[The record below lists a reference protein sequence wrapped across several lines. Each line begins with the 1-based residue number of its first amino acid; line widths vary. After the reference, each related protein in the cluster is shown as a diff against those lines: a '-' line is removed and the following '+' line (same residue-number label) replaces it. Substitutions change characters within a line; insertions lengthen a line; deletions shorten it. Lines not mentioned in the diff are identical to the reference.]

1 MRAVGMHT
9 HFFLSFTFL
18 PPPPRAC
25 VCVCARTRAGVKE
38 GKRERS
44 PSRPREGGFR
54 GGRKRAGVKEGSRA
68 AAARGSS
75 GANGVPYAAGNSRQH
90 NQTYFGRS
98 DRSGFGARRPA
109 CGPTLAHVAAGGT
122 EAAEAPAVASSAPV
136 AGALGHDECNPL
148 ATPRQQGRGLPG
160 TARRGRPSLGV
171 AMHGWAGMGSAG
183 RGRVRRGMDAPRRE
197 GVAGA
202 LADCQGK
209 AWRGGARC
217 GADGLDETWNGEDAS
232 PSRDG
237 GLGRRFIH
245 GGAWQGLTRRGSAW
259 RGLDRKGMARRFRR
273 APRERCDGDSS
284 RLRRDTQ
291 REQAGLVGIWSA
303 AARRGGHWRGPAWT
317 PRGVRTSRGH

>member
-1 MRAVGMHT
+1 MRAVGIHT

-44 PSRPREGGFR
+44 PSRPREGGFQ
-54 GGRKRAGVKEGSRA
+54 GGRKWAGVKEGSRA
-68 AAARGSS
+68 AGAGGSS
-75 GANGVPYAAGNSRQH
+75 GANGVPYAAGNSRRCH
-90 NQTYFGRS
+90 LTYFERS

-109 CGPTLAHVAAGGT
+109 CGPTLAHVAAGRLESGDGLT
-122 EAAEAPAVASSAPV
+122 TARSATV
-136 AGALGHDECNPL
+136 AGVVGHDECNPL
-148 ATPRQQGRGLPG
+148 ATPRPRMRGLPG
-160 TARRGRPSLGV
+160 KARRGRPSLGV
-171 AMHGWAGMGSAG
+171 AMHGWAGMGSVG
-183 RGRVRRGMDAPRRE
+183 RGLVRRGMDAPRRE

-217 GADGLDETWNGEDAS
+217 GAIGLGTAWNGADPS

-237 GLGRRFIH
+237 GLGQRLIN
-245 GGAWQGLTRRGSAW
+245 GGAWQGMARRGSAW
-259 RGLDRKGMARRFRR
+259 RALDRKGMARRFRR

-291 REQAGLVGIWSA
+291 REQAGLVGIW
-303 AARRGGHWRGPAWT
+303 
-317 PRGVRTSRGH
+317 

>member
-1 MRAVGMHT
+1 MRAVGIHT

-68 AAARGSS
+68 AGASGSS
-75 GANGVPYAAGNSRQH
+75 PAIGVPYAAGNSHRCH
-90 NQTYFGRS
+90 LTYFERS

-109 CGPTLAHVAAGGT
+109 CAATLAHVAAGRLESGDGPT
-122 EAAEAPAVASSAPV
+122 TARSATV
-136 AGALGHDECNPL
+136 AGVVGHDGRNSL
-148 ATPRQQGRGLPG
+148 ANPRQREGGLSG
-160 TARRGRPSLGV
+160 TAGRGRPSLGV
-171 AMHGWAGMGSAG
+171 AMHGWAGMGSVG
-183 RGRVRRGMDAPRRE
+183 RGRVRCGMDAPRRE

-217 GADGLDETWNGEDAS
+217 GADGLDETWNGSDAS
-232 PSRDG
+232 PSRGG

-273 APRERCDGDSS
+273 APRERCDGDS
-284 RLRRDTQ
+284 
-291 REQAGLVGIWSA
+291 G
-303 AARRGGHWRGPAWT
+303 RGGIGRVLACQGEVRCGWDWPGESRCGAHRFAMAAPAA
-317 PRGVRTSRGH
+317 